1 MTSASSSAARPQE
14 VAALG
19 QASYAWPVNL
29 RSCLVLVAAAAVLSG
44 CERKATPSPEP
55 LAATPPIAASPAA
68 REGSPGAV
76 ARGVASGEAHG
87 GAGRQFAKVDFP
99 EVPIR
104 AGATTTVKVAW
115 RSPPGTAVNEEAPF
129 RVRWDRSDA
138 LAEAPPD
145 VKSTGNAARDG
156 FHIVVKP
163 LDGAPN
169 ATLGG
174 VIDIVV
180 CDNAT
185 HAVCVPV
192 RRKVDIEFVVG
203 KAALAETTVTVD
215 LPQAKAL

>member
-1 MTSASSSAARPQE
+1 MSATSSSAAASQE

-19 QASYAWPVNL
+19 QASYACSVIL
-29 RSCLVLVAAAAVLSG
+29 RSCLVLAMAVVLG
-44 CERKATPSPEP
+44 CERKAAPAPEP
-55 LAATPPIAASPAA
+55 AAAPPVSATPAA

-76 ARGVASGEAHG
+76 ARGVGSAAAHAGE
-87 GAGRQFAKVDFP
+87 GRQFAKVDFP

-104 AGATTTVKVAW
+104 AGASTTVKVAW
-115 RSPPGTAVNEEAPF
+115 KSPPGTGVNEEAPF

-138 LAEAPPD
+138 LAEAPSD
-145 VKSTGNAARDG
+145 VKATGGSARDG

-174 VIDIVV
+174 VIDLVV

-185 HAVCVPV
+185 HAVCIPV

>member
-1 MTSASSSAARPQE
+1 M
-14 VAALG
+14 
-19 QASYAWPVNL
+19 
-29 RSCLVLVAAAAVLSG
+29 LVAAVVLSG
-44 CERKATPSPEP
+44 CERKATPAP
-55 LAATPPIAASPAA
+55 AAVPPPVPVTPAA
-68 REGSPGAV
+68 REGAP
-76 ARGVASGEAHG
+76 GVAARAVGSADAHG
-87 GAGRQFAKVDFP
+87 VAGRQFAKVDFP

-115 RSPPGTAVNEEAPF
+115 KSPPGTGVNEDAPF

-145 VKSTGNAARDG
+145 VKATGNAARDG
-156 FHIVVKP
+156 FNIVVKP
-163 LDGAPN
+163 LEGAPN

-174 VIDIVV
+174 VIDLVV

-185 HAVCVPV
+185 HAVCIPV

>member
-1 MTSASSSAARPQE
+1 M
-14 VAALG
+14 AALG
-19 QASYAWPVNL
+19 QASYAHRVIP
-29 RSCLVLVAAAAVLSG
+29 RSCLVLVLAILLSG
-44 CERKATPSPEP
+44 CDRKAAPAPAPT
-55 LAATPPIAASPAA
+55 LAPVSAQPAA

-76 ARGVASGEAHG
+76 TRGVGSAEAFG
-87 GAGRQFAKVDFP
+87 GAGRQFAKVEFP

-104 AGATTTVKVAW
+104 AGAATTVKVAW
-115 RSPPGTAVNEEAPF
+115 KSPPGTAVNEEAPF

-138 LAEAPPD
+138 LAEAPAD
-145 VKSTGNAARDG
+145 VKATGNAARDG

-174 VIDIVV
+174 VIDLVV

-185 HAVCVPV
+185 HAVCIPV
-192 RRKVDIEFVVG
+192 RRKVDIEFVVD

>member
-1 MTSASSSAARPQE
+1 M
-14 VAALG
+14 AALG
-19 QASYAWPVNL
+19 QASYARGVFL
-29 RSCLVLVAAAAVLSG
+29 RSCLVLVSAVLLSG
-44 CERKATPSPEP
+44 CERKAAPAPQPS
-55 LAATPPIAASPAA
+55 AAPPPVSGQTAA

-76 ARGVASGEAHG
+76 AHGAGSAEALG

-115 RSPPGTAVNEEAPF
+115 KSPPGTAVNEEAPF

-138 LAEAPPD
+138 LAEAPAD

-174 VIDIVV
+174 VIDLVV

-185 HAVCVPV
+185 HAVCIPV
-192 RRKVDIEFVVG
+192 RRKVDIEFVVD